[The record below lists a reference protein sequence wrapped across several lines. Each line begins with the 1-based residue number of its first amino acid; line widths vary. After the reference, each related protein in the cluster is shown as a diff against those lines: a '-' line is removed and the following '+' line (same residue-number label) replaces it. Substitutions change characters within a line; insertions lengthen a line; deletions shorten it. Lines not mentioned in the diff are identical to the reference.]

1 MKKLLMS
8 FLLVGIMACSP
19 KSEEQSNI
27 EVSVPV
33 ENQVIEQSQSSEDIS
48 DWVLKTADII
58 FTSKKTDIK
67 GNDILETGYFKNYSG
82 FFDKQGELSLKI
94 DLSSVDTDITIRDQ
108 RLKDWLFDVDDF
120 ENATVT
126 TKLNADA
133 INQLKINESI
143 QLKQPIELQLHGHKL
158 ELMTDL
164 LITRESST
172 LIVAK
177 TIEPIQLDIM
187 KFDMGDGL
195 NKLKEVMG
203 LSKIDSVVP
212 VTFKGEFVRPV

>member
-120 ENATVT
+120 ENAIVT

-143 QLKQPIELQLHGHKL
+143 QLKQPTNIAKIGKTYIVFFIQQTYCSHK
-158 ELMTDL
+158 
-164 LITRESST
+164 I
-172 LIVAK
+172 
-177 TIEPIQLDIM
+177 
-187 KFDMGDGL
+187 
-195 NKLKEVMG
+195 NNHH
-203 LSKIDSVVP
+203 
-212 VTFKGEFVRPV
+212 